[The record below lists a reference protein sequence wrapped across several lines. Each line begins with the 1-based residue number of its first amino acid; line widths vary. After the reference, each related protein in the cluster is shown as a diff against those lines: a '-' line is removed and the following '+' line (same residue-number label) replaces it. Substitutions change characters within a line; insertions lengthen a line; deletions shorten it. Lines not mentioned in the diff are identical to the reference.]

1 VLFGY
6 AVRRA
11 GVAEILDGIRQVGWG
26 LIPIL
31 GLAGARFFVRA
42 CAWRLCMPDR
52 RGGSPRRTASQ
63 QCLAGSLPQPDPGEG
78 GPSHGRLSIGQAFSA
93 FIAGDAIG
101 NLTPLGMVASEP
113 MKVFLTRHRLATR
126 EAVASLATDNL
137 IYAASIVAMVALGVV
152 VVLSTIPLSLA
163 WQEGAVVAL
172 LAGVAGTAITFRL
185 LRGTWREESG
195 ARPPW
200 RETLAGLRR
209 SVLAFSTEQP
219 GRLAKVFVLDLSF
232 HALAVFEIFL
242 TLRWLLGDRSPTL
255 AQAIVFEALNRVVT
269 VAFKFVPFRV
279 GIDEALSGALAPVM
293 AVQPVAGVTLAVV
306 RKVRNLA
313 WTGIG
318 LLFIAGHPAHAEP
331 ATDRREN
338 APAHRT

>member
-1 VLFGY
+1 
-6 AVRRA
+6 
-11 GVAEILDGIRQVGWG
+11 
-26 LIPIL
+26 
-31 GLAGARFFVRA
+31 
-42 CAWRLCMPDR
+42 
-52 RGGSPRRTASQ
+52 
-63 QCLAGSLPQPDPGEG
+63 
-78 GPSHGRLSIGQAFSA
+78 
-93 FIAGDAIG
+93 
-101 NLTPLGMVASEP
+101 
-113 MKVFLTRHRLATR
+113 VFLIRHRLATR

-137 IYAASIVAMVALGVV
+137 LYAASVVTMVALGVV

-163 WQEGAVVAL
+163 WREGAVVAL
-172 LAGVAGTAITFRL
+172 VAGLAGTAITL
-185 LRGTWREESG
+185 KLMRGTWREESG

-219 GRLAKVFVLDLSF
+219 GRLAQVFALDLSF

-331 ATDRREN
+331 GTDRREN

>member
-1 VLFGY
+1 MHKRHLLTVVAALGGFVLFGY

-26 LIPIL
+26 LLPIL
-31 GLAGARFFVRA
+31 GLAGARFFIRA
-42 CAWRLCMPDR
+42 CAWRLCMPAR
-52 RGGSPRRTASQ
+52 HSPGA
-63 QCLAGSLPQPDPGEG
+63 AGPP
-78 GPSHGRLSIGQAFSA
+78 HGRLSVAQAFSA
-93 FIAGDAIG
+93 FVAADAIG

-113 MKVFLTRHRLATR
+113 TKIFLTRHRLATR
-126 EAVASLATDNL
+126 ESVASLATDNL
-137 IYAASIVAMVALGVV
+137 MYAASIAAMVALGVV
-152 VVLSTIPLSLA
+152 VMLATVPLSMA
-163 WQEGAVVAL
+163 WRDGAIAAL
-172 LAGVAGTAITFRL
+172 LAGVIGVVITVRL

-200 RETLAGLRR
+200 RETLAALRR
-209 SVLAFSTEQP
+209 SVLAFTADQP
-219 GRLAKVFVLDLSF
+219 QRLAQVFLLDLAF
-232 HALAVFEIFL
+232 HALAVFEIFI

-269 VAFKFVPFRV
+269 VAFKFVPFRIGV
-279 GIDEALSGALAPVM
+279 DEALSGGLAPLL

-306 RKVRNLA
+306 RKVRNLV

-318 LLFIAGHPAHAEP
+318 LGFIAAHPAHAAP
-331 ATDRREN
+331 GTDRREN

>member
-1 VLFGY
+1 MKRHLLTVLAALGGLVLFGY

-42 CAWRLCMPDR
+42 CAWRLCMPAR
-52 RGGSPRRTASQ
+52 PR
-63 QCLAGSLPQPDPGEG
+63 LGEG
-78 GPSHGRLSIGQAFSA
+78 GPHGRLSIGQAFSA

-137 IYAASIVAMVALGVV
+137 LYAVSVVTMVALGVV

-163 WQEGAVVAL
+163 WREGAVVAL
-172 LAGVAGTAITFRL
+172 VAGVAGTAITL
-185 LRGTWREESG
+185 KLMRGTWREESG

-219 GRLAKVFVLDLSF
+219 GRLAQVLALDLSF

-331 ATDRREN
+331 GTDRREN

>member
-1 VLFGY
+1 MKRHLLTVLAALGGLVLFGY

-11 GVAEILDGIRQVGWG
+11 GVAEILDGIREVGWG

-42 CAWRLCMPDR
+42 CAWRLCMPAR
-52 RGGSPRRTASQ
+52 R
-63 QCLAGSLPQPDPGEG
+63 SLGEG
-78 GPSHGRLSIGQAFSA
+78 GPPHGRLSIGQAFSA

-137 IYAASIVAMVALGVV
+137 LYAVSVVTMVALGVV
-152 VVLSTIPLSLA
+152 VVVSTIPLSLA
-163 WQEGAVVAL
+163 WREGAIVVL
-172 LAGVAGTAITFRL
+172 IAGVAGTAITVRL

-219 GRLAKVFVLDLSF
+219 GRLAQVFALDLSF
-232 HALAVFEIFL
+232 HVLAVFEIFL

-331 ATDRREN
+331 GTDRREN

>member
-1 VLFGY
+1 MAIRSRHVLTLLAAVGGFVLFGY

-11 GVAEILDGIRQVGWG
+11 GVSEIISGIRQVGWG

-31 GLAGARFFVRA
+31 GLAGARFFLRA
-42 CAWRLCMPDR
+42 CAWRLCMPAR
-52 RGGSPRRTASQ
+52 RS
-63 QCLAGSLPQPDPGEG
+63 PGEG
-78 GPSHGRLSIGQAFSA
+78 GPTHGRLSIGQAFTA

-113 MKVFLTRHRLATR
+113 TKVFLTRHRLATG
-126 EAVASLATDNL
+126 ESVASLATDNL
-137 IYAASIVAMVALGVV
+137 LYAASIVAMVALGVV
-152 VVLSTIPLSLA
+152 VALATIPLSLE
-163 WQEGAVVAL
+163 WREGAIVAL
-172 LAGVAGTAITFRL
+172 LAGVAGMIITLRL
-185 LRGTWREESG
+185 MRGTWREESG
-195 ARPPW
+195 ARPAW
-200 RETLAGLRR
+200 RERLAGLRR
-209 SVLAFSTEQP
+209 SVLAFSTDQP
-219 GRLAKVFVLDLSF
+219 GRLLQVFLLDLSF

-279 GIDEALSGALAPVM
+279 GIDEALSGGLAPVM

-306 RKVRNLA
+306 RKVRNLI

-318 LLFIAGHPAHAEP
+318 LLFIAAHPAHAEP
-331 ATDRREN
+331 ATDRRGN